1 MILAIIRGG
10 WKSAGKERE
19 GEISGRG
26 GKRARRDEKV
36 YANEKKKKRER

>member
-19 GEISGRG
+19 GKISDRG
-26 GKRARRDEKV
+26 EKRARRGEKV
-36 YANEKKKKRER
+36 YANEKKRERER